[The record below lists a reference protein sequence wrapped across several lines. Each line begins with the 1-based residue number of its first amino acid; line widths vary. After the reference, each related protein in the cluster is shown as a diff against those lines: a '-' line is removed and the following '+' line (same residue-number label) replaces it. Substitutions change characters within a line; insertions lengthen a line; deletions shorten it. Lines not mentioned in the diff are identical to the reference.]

1 MPRVVKVSAPGK
13 IILSGEHAVVYGY
26 PEILCAINRR
36 LTVEIQKSE
45 NALEVT
51 PPEGELFVKYGLE
64 LIKTKLGI
72 GELGNLKIK
81 IDSQIP
87 LGCGLGS
94 SAAFAVALTAGI
106 FKFLKLPWSLKNIN
120 GIAYEIEKKQHGTP
134 SGGDNTVCTYGG
146 FLLYRKETEIFKVF
160 SSLKTKIFPKVFLI
174 NSGKRLESTGEMVKA
189 VKDFVFKSPQK
200 AEQIF
205 KETEKITRSFL
216 RYLSG
221 EELNFG
227 DLIKN
232 NERLLEKLGV
242 VSDKTKILIRKIEKN
257 GGSAKISG
265 AGGFKGSS
273 GVILVYH
280 QDPKILLKFAGEEN
294 LEMFEVKLGEKGVR
308 SEKKY

>member
-1 MPRVVKVSAPGK
+1 MENKIRVSAPGK

-26 PEILCAINRR
+26 PEVLCAINRR

-51 PPEGELFVKYGLE
+51 PSEGELFVKYGLE

-72 GELGNLKIK
+72 SELGNLKIK

-106 FKFLKLPWSLKNIN
+106 FKFLKLPWSLKKIN
-120 GIAYEIEKKQHGTP
+120 EIAYEIEKKQHGTP

-160 SSLKTKIFPKVFLI
+160 SPLKAKIFPKVFLI
-174 NSGKRLESTGEMVKA
+174 NSGKRLESTGEMIKA
-189 VKDFVFKSPQK
+189 VKDFVLRSPQK
-200 AEQIF
+200 
-205 KETEKITRSFL
+205 TEKIFREMEKVTRSFL

-232 NERLLEKLGV
+232 NESFLEELMV
-242 VSDKTKILIRKIEKN
+242 VSEKTKNLIQKIEKI

-265 AGGFKGSS
+265 AGGLKEGS
-273 GVILVYH
+273 GVILAYH
-280 QDPKILLKFAGEEN
+280 QDPKILLKFTGEEK
-294 LEMFEVKLGEKGVR
+294 LEMFEVKLGERGVR
-308 SEKKY
+308 SEQN